1 MGYDV
6 EFLQIPV
13 PPGLGFPVAAETA
26 ISLRSN
32 AVPFDDIEALRAELH
47 GIEGCRPGPG
57 KSVNFLGRGLNY
69 ARLTV
74 RKNHIHVENDASVP
88 ELLKIYRQLSEKYPT
103 LVILDLQSQQLHDA
117 DSFSRWWAKPL

>member
-13 PPGLGFPVAAETA
+13 PPGLNFPVAAETA
-26 ISLRSN
+26 KSLRSN
-32 AVPFDDIEALRAELH
+32 VISFDDVERLRAELH
-47 GIEGCRPGPG
+47 SLEGCRPGP
-57 KSVNFLGRGLNY
+57 KKTVDYLGRGLNY

-74 RKNHIHVENDASVP
+74 KKNRIHVENNASVP
-88 ELLKIYRQLSEKYPT
+88 ELLKIYRQLAEKYPT
-103 LVILDLQSQQLHDA
+103 LVILDLQNQQLHDA